1 MNKGI
6 IIITAVVSVLVF
18 ISCENKQTSIEEQK
32 TDFVVTNS
40 TDKKNSLVREKDE
53 IETTYFP
60 AIERYLINEFGSKYL
75 KGQYCVPFQTVIGV
89 DERNSDDILV
99 WGDFWVFNYNLD
111 GDILKTVSGGSHPGL
126 MHIKQT
132 DKGFEIISFEQVEDG
147 SRYLPSAKK
156 IFGNKYEAFH
166 KINSDENRREKHRA
180 EVLTNY
186 VQKHNIAATKYQDY
200 GWPVRNLPFENKD

>member
-6 IIITAVVSVLVF
+6 IIITTIVLALVF
-18 ISCENKQTSIEEQK
+18 ISCQNKQKQENIENPKQDTIVANSINE
-32 TDFVVTNS
+32 DS
-40 TDKKNSLVREKDE
+40 SLLSQE
-53 IETTYFP
+53 ETTYFP

-75 KGQYCVPFQTVIGV
+75 KGQYCVPFQMVIGV

-180 EVLTNY
+180 EVLANY

-200 GWPVRNLPFENKD
+200 GWPAKELPFENKD